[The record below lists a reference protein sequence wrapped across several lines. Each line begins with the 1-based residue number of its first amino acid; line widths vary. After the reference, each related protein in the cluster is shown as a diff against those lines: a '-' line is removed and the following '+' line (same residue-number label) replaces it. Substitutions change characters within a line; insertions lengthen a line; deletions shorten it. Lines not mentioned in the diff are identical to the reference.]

1 MKKDLIDKN
10 RVSLAGEFA
19 VLSKLSFL
27 GFEASLTLG
36 NTKGV
41 DILVLNPKTE
51 KMFRVEVKTS
61 FKKGNYIKKSKEF
74 GEHIQWI
81 LGSNVENNYSK
92 DLFYCFVILDEKHN
106 QRFFIIPSEIVSEYC
121 SKEQK
126 HWLSGGNNRKANNM
140 RAFRL
145 GTDKKVKYPI
155 KTAMAEDFENKW
167 HLFG

>member
-1 MKKDLIDKN
+1 MKKNLVDKN
-10 RVSLAGEFA
+10 RISLAGEFA

-61 FKKGNYIKKSKEF
+61 YKKGNYVLKKSKDF

-81 LGSNVENNYSK
+81 WGKKVEENNSK
-92 DLFYCFVILDEKHN
+92 NLFYCFVILDEKGS
-106 QRFFIIPSEIVSEYC
+106 QRFIIPSKIVSEYC
-121 SKEQK
+121 KIGQS
-126 HWLSGGNNRKANNM
+126 HWLSSGKNRKANDM

-145 GTDKKVKYPI
+145 GTDKNFKYPI
-155 KTAMAEDFENKW
+155 KTPLGEDFQK
-167 HLFG
+167 